1 MATRYIPDRFDTLPD
16 GIDRVGAHRAPAK
29 SGRGWIGFAWAA
41 LATGVLVGAGI
52 LGLSLFT
59 DSINLPFADTVGGD
73 VAEPLPEETVP
84 VPEPV
89 APVQNP
95 DVSITVLNGTTTTG
109 LANTVGDT
117 LVAGGW
123 CGATGVNEVVDGPCV
138 GRSSEGSRA
147 NAATQDI
154 AATVVYYRDAI
165 DESAARA
172 LVESLGVG
180 EVQLSA
186 VYPESPITV
195 VIGADYTV
203 PIG

>member
-1 MATRYIPDRFDTLPD
+1 MATRYVPDRFDTLSD
-16 GIDRVGAHRAPAK
+16 GIDRVGAHRAPAT
-29 SGRGWIGFAWAA
+29 SGRGWVGFAWAA
-41 LATGVLVGAGI
+41 LATGLLVGGGI

-59 DSINLPFADTVGGD
+59 DSINLPFTDALGGD
-73 VAEPLPEETVP
+73 TAQPLPDETVP
-84 VPEPV
+84 ETV

-95 DVSITVLNGTTTTG
+95 DVSISVLNGTTTQG
-109 LANTVGDT
+109 LANAVGDT

-123 CGATGVNEVVDGPCV
+123 CGATGVNEVTDGPCV

-154 AATVVYYRDAI
+154 SATVVYYRDAV

-180 EVQLSA
+180 EVQLSD
-186 VYPESPITV
+186 VYPQSPITV
-195 VIGADYTV
+195 VVGADYTSPV
-203 PIG
+203 G